1 MRNKYHLILILLFST
16 PAAAQKQVDKRSGVW
31 LGYFNQAR
39 ITDKWGIW
47 LDLHARRTDFLD
59 RWSTQ
64 IIRPG
69 ITYYANDHLRFTVGY
84 AYTRS
89 YPAAGLHTVR
99 PENRLWQQVLW
110 TSRQKRLQ
118 TQQWIRL
125 EERFNRKIANDQLQD
140 GYNFNFRFRYLL
152 NLMVPLNRDFI
163 EPNTLFFA
171 FNDEVHINAGKE
183 ITYNVFDQNRLF
195 FGLGYQFHKGFNVQV
210 GYMNQFQQ
218 LPAGNRFNSN
228 NVLRIFAFHNLDFRA
243 RAKNGNNPEHRSQR

>member
-1 MRNKYHLILILLFST
+1 MIRKYLTALILLFST
-16 PAAAQKQVDKRSGVW
+16 PSFAQKQVNKQSGVW
-31 LGYFNQAR
+31 LGYFNQTR
-39 ITDKWGIW
+39 LTDKWGIW

-59 RWSTQ
+59 RWATQ

-69 ITYYANDHLRFTVGY
+69 ITYFANDHLRFTVGY
-84 AYTRS
+84 AYARS
-89 YPAAGLHTVR
+89 YPAVGLHTVR

-118 TQQWIRL
+118 TQQWIRV
-125 EERFNRKIANDQLQD
+125 EERFNRKIVNDELQD
-140 GYNFNFRFRYLL
+140 GHNFNFRFRYLL

-171 FNDEVHINAGKE
+171 FNDEIHINAGKQ

-195 FGLGYQFHKGFNVQV
+195 LGLGYQFTKGLNLQV

-218 LPAGNRFNSN
+218 LPSGNHFNSN
-228 NVLRIFAFHNLDFRA
+228 NVLRVFVFHNLDFRPK
-243 RAKNGNNPEHRSQR
+243 AK

>member
-1 MRNKYHLILILLFST
+1 MIRRYLLILTLLFPI
-16 PAAAQKQVDKRSGVW
+16 PATAQKQVNKHSGVW
-31 LGYFNQAR
+31 LGYFNQTR
-39 ITDKWGIW
+39 LTDKWGIW
-47 LDLHARRTDFLD
+47 LDLHARRTDLLD
-59 RWSTQ
+59 RWANQ

-84 AYTRS
+84 AYARS
-89 YPAAGLHTVR
+89 YPAAGLNTVR

-118 TQQWIRL
+118 TQQWIRV

-171 FNDEVHINAGKE
+171 FNDEIHINAGKE

-195 FGLGYQFHKGFNVQV
+195 FGLGYQFTKGLNVQV

-228 NVLRIFAFHNLDFRA
+228 NVLRIFAFHILDFRP
-243 RAKNGNNPEHRSQR
+243 KNK

>member
-1 MRNKYHLILILLFST
+1 MVVRKYLLILTFLLLSI
-16 PAAAQKQVDKRSGVW
+16 PATAQKQVNKQSGVW
-31 LGYFNQAR
+31 LGYFNQTR
-39 ITDKWGIW
+39 LTDKWGIW

-59 RWSTQ
+59 RWATQ

-84 AYTRS
+84 AYARS

-118 TQQWIRL
+118 TQQWIRV
-125 EERFNRKIANDQLQD
+125 EERFNRKIANDQLRD

-171 FNDEVHINAGKE
+171 FNDEIHINAGKE
-183 ITYNVFDQNRLF
+183 ITYTVFDQNRLF
-195 FGLGYQFHKGFNVQV
+195 FGLGYQFTKGLNIQV

-218 LPAGNRFNSN
+218 LPASNRFNSN

-243 RAKNGNNPEHRSQR
+243 KNR

>member
-1 MRNKYHLILILLFST
+1 MIKRFLPALILLLSIT
-16 PAAAQKQVDKRSGVW
+16 ATAQKQVNTHSGVW
-31 LGYFNQAR
+31 LGYFNQSR
-39 ITDKWGIW
+39 LTDKWGIW

-59 RWSTQ
+59 RWATQ

-84 AYTRS
+84 AYARS
-89 YPAAGLHTVR
+89 YPAAGLQTVR

-118 TQQWIRL
+118 TQQWIRV

-195 FGLGYQFHKGFNVQV
+195 FGLGYQFTKGLNVQV

-228 NVLRIFAFHNLDFRA
+228 NVLRIFAFHNLDFRQ
-243 RAKNGNNPEHRSQR
+243 KSK

>member
-1 MRNKYHLILILLFST
+1 MTRRYLLILIIFFSI
-16 PAAAQKQVDKRSGVW
+16 PATAQKQVNKHSGVW
-31 LGYFNQAR
+31 LGYFNQTR
-39 ITDKWGIW
+39 LTDKWGIW

-59 RWSTQ
+59 RWATQ

-69 ITYYANDHLRFTVGY
+69 ITYYANDHLRFTLGY
-84 AYTRS
+84 AYARS
-89 YPAAGLHTVR
+89 HPAAGLNTVR

-118 TQQWIRL
+118 TQQWIRV
-125 EERFNRKIANDQLQD
+125 EERFNRKIANDQLQY

-171 FNDEVHINAGKE
+171 FNDEIHINAGKE

-195 FGLGYQFHKGFNVQV
+195 FGLGYQFTKGLNVQV

-228 NVLRIFAFHNLDFRA
+228 NVLRIFAFHNLDFRS
-243 RAKNGNNPEHRSQR
+243 KNH